1 MESSSAAY
9 IMENKGKDE
18 VPRPQGEYLWLADT
32 SLFFFF
38 GNRTEYVKEYLNL
51 HYSY

>member
-18 VPRPQGEYLWLADT
+18 VPRPQGRIFMAC
-32 SLFFFF
+32 
-38 GNRTEYVKEYLNL
+38 
-51 HYSY
+51 